1 MLGRTSGLL
10 AILVVV
16 SLMLTHSLSGE
27 TLQKSLSGQTVK
39 EQAQQSLRS
48 QNAQLQ
54 PQNAQ
59 LQPQNAQLQPQNVQS
74 QSQSTQPQQPKSAHP
89 QTQRTQ
95 QGEIYRGQ
103 LRDRMTQ
110 EPISMAT
117 VILLSA
123 DSTVVSTTLSSDGGT
138 FELSGAGA
146 HWLQVNHLA
155 YQTLRV
161 SLDAPLPDVLYMDQ
175 ATGELGE
182 VVVKAERPLMK
193 LVDGTTPSYDID
205 QLFAHSSV
213 TTAYEMLG
221 QLPGM
226 SMQGDVPTLVGTN
239 GYTLVFNGQPSNVP
253 QDMLLERLKSIP
265 REMVASVEISYTPI
279 ARYRAKGASINVVF
293 KGQAAGSSL
302 GGTSGQ
308 LFTEYSNK
316 YYSNYAAGGSVNYSA
331 PNGFSVTANY
341 RASLG
346 KIRSDLIYDI
356 APFGR
361 YTKGLEIENSGYTNY
376 NKHTLFAELGYKFGR
391 HALSVDYYGSL
402 TPPEGTNRY
411 QVNQKE
417 REPLESL
424 NKGNDNTHHVAINYR
439 LGGNLLAGLFYTHY
453 RDHREVLYGM
463 EQSPRSPYATS
474 YTSDQLSQV
483 WGGHIDNSHSWDG
496 GWGLSYGSKVSY
508 SKTINGQTYLW
519 RNGREVPNDA
529 VSGTSKE
536 LLADLYIGGKKQFKN
551 GLSLGLTLIGD
562 YANYIGADETFQIIP
577 QASLSYA
584 RNPNHVLQVNIQS
597 SKRDPSY
604 WEREPF
610 SRADDRYQ
618 LWEGNPQ
625 IRPYVTY
632 SGQVNYI
639 FKQRYVFFL
648 SGYYQPL
655 RFEQQM
661 YLDPYRS
668 RIVYKTWNWHY
679 ASNASIGAVVP
690 LPQTKWW
697 NARLTLNGQLNSV
710 KLEIPYEPTYQCT
723 KPMYYVALS
732 NEFRLSQKHNITIGL
747 DGSYLHGAIQGYYSL
762 GDIYNIA
769 CRAKWT
775 SQDKKWSLTLRGDDL
790 LNAGVPRV
798 RVNYGIHQ
806 VDFRPSRYNTRFS
819 VHLSYTFGSFD
830 KVQTKEPTQL
840 STDRFGI

>member
-1 MLGRTSGLL
+1 MILGRKGVLL

-16 SLMLTHSLSGE
+16 SLMLT
-27 TLQKSLSGQTVK
+27 QSLSGQTLKEGSNGQTVK
-39 EQAQQSLRS
+39 GQS
-48 QNAQLQ
+48 Q
-54 PQNAQ
+54 
-59 LQPQNAQLQPQNVQS
+59 
-74 QSQSTQPQQPKSAHP
+74 QSQSTQTQSQSTQLQQSQNTQPQQPQSAQQQSQSAQP
-89 QTQRTQ
+89 QTQHSQ
-95 QGEIYRGQ
+95 QGETYRGQ
-103 LRDRMTQ
+103 LRDRVTE

-138 FELSGAGA
+138 FELSGEGA

-161 SLDAPLPDVLYMDQ
+161 SLDAPLPDLLYMNQ

-226 SMQGDVPTLVGTN
+226 SMQGDVPTLVGT
-239 GYTLVFNGQPSNVP
+239 GYTLVFNGQPSDIP
-253 QDMLLERLKSIP
+253 QNILLERLKSIP

-293 KGQAAGSSL
+293 KGQAAGSPLS
-302 GGTSGQ
+302 GTSGQ

-331 PNGFSVTANY
+331 PKGFSVTANY

-346 KIRSDLIYDI
+346 KMRSDLIYDI

-391 HALSVDYYGSL
+391 HSLSVDYYGSL
-402 TPPEGTNRY
+402 TPPEGTSRY

-519 RNGREVPNDA
+519 QNGQQVPNGA

-562 YANYIGADETFQIIP
+562 YANYIGAEETFQIIP
-577 QASLSYA
+577 QANLSYA
-584 RNPNHVLQVNIQS
+584 RNPNHVLQVNIRS
-597 SKRDPSY
+597 IKRDPSY

-610 SRADDRYQ
+610 SRSDNRYQ

-625 IRPYVTY
+625 IRPYVVY

-648 SGYYQPL
+648 SNNYQPH

-661 YLDPYRS
+661 YLDPDRS
-668 RIVYKTWNWHY
+668 RIVYKSWNWHY
-679 ASNASIGAVVP
+679 ANKASIGAVVP
-690 LPQTKWW
+690 LPQTQWW
-697 NARLTLNGQLNSV
+697 SARLTLNGQLNSV
-710 KLEIPYEPTYQCT
+710 KLDIPYELTYQCT
-723 KPMYYVALS
+723 KPQYYVALS

-762 GDIYNIA
+762 GDMCVLA

-806 VDFRPSRYNTRFS
+806 VDFQPSRYNTRFS

-830 KVQTKEPTQL
+830 KVETKEPTQL

>member
-1 MLGRTSGLL
+1 MMLGRKGVLL

-16 SLMLTHSLSGE
+16 SLMLTHSLSGQ
-27 TLQKSLSGQTVK
+27 TLKEGSNGQTVK
-39 EQAQQSLRS
+39 EDLSGQA
-48 QNAQLQ
+48 
-54 PQNAQ
+54 
-59 LQPQNAQLQPQNVQS
+59 VKG
-74 QSQSTQPQQPKSAHP
+74 QPQQPQSTQLQQSQSAES
-89 QTQRTQ
+89 QTQGTQ
-95 QGEIYRGQ
+95 QGEVYREQ
-103 LRDRMTQ
+103 LRDRVTE

-138 FELSGAGA
+138 FELSGVGA

-239 GYTLVFNGQPSNVP
+239 GYTLVFNGQPSDIP
-253 QDMLLERLKSIP
+253 QNLLLERLKSIP

-293 KGQAAGSSL
+293 KGQTAGSPLS
-302 GGTSGQ
+302 GTSGQ
-308 LFTEYSNK
+308 LFTEYSNR

-361 YTKGLEIENSGYTNY
+361 YTKGLEIENTGYTNY

-402 TPPEGTNRY
+402 TPPEGMTRY
-411 QVNQKE
+411 QINQKE

-424 NKGNDNTHHVAINYR
+424 NKGGANTHHVAINYS

-519 RNGREVPNDA
+519 RNGQQVPSDA

-536 LLADLYIGGKKQFKN
+536 LLADLYIGGKKQFNN

-562 YANYIGADETFQIIP
+562 YANYIGAEETFQIIP
-577 QASLSYA
+577 QANLSYA
-584 RNPNHVLQVNIQS
+584 RNPNHVLQVNIRS
-597 SKRDPSY
+597 IKRDPSY

-610 SRADDRYQ
+610 SRSDNRYQ

-625 IRPYVTY
+625 IRPYVVY

-648 SGYYQPL
+648 SNNYQPH

-661 YLDPYRS
+661 YLDPDRS
-668 RIVYKTWNWHY
+668 RIVYKSWNWHY
-679 ASNASIGAVVP
+679 ANKASIGAVVP
-690 LPQTKWW
+690 LPQTQWW
-697 NARLTLNGQLNSV
+697 SARLTLNGQLNSV

-732 NEFRLSQKHNITIGL
+732 NEFRISQKHNITIGL

-762 GDIYNIA
+762 GDMCVLA

-806 VDFRPSRYNTRFS
+806 VDFQPSRYNTRFS
-819 VHLSYTFGSFD
+819 LHLSYTFGSFD
-830 KVQTKEPTQL
+830 KVETKEPTQL